1 MQNTS
6 NYLTTN
12 HKRENILLLN
22 ESPKRKLED
31 LDMMDTFLFD
41 KATAST
47 QNAITISKVIIKRAT
62 GLDVQNIIV
71 ETEKQI
77 PSMDLNKRGVRLDV
91 YLTEEDMKAGKDILR
106 LFDIEPNNYYEP
118 DLPRRSRFY
127 QSLIDSQLLPTNTPF
142 RKLPD
147 IFMIWILP
155 YDPFGDDRMIYTVK
169 NMVAENNQIVY
180 NDGSIKLFLYTKG
193 TKGGSKELKDFLTYM
208 EHTTLENA
216 VDEDLLEIQ
225 KIVDSVKTDSRER
238 ERYMTYQEVLYYEKR
253 DSHDAGYQ
261 LGHEDGY
268 LTGREDG
275 YHTGREDGIQGI
287 IKAYK
292 SLNASCD
299 QAKSAIMEQFNL
311 TEEKADEY
319 ILLYW

>member
-6 NYLTTN
+6 NILTTN
-12 HKRENILLLN
+12 HKRENILLN

-31 LDMMDTFLFD
+31 LNMIDAFLFD
-41 KATAST
+41 KATTSV
-47 QNAITISKVIIKRAT
+47 QNAVMISKVIIKRAT
-62 GLDVQNIIV
+62 GLDVKNIVV

-77 PSMDLNKRGVRLDV
+77 PGMDLNKRGIRLDV

-127 QSLIDSQLLPTNTPF
+127 QSLIDSQLMPSNTPF

-193 TKGGSKELKDFLTYM
+193 TKGGSKELKELLTYL
-208 EHTTLENA
+208 EDTTLANA
-216 VDEDLLEIQ
+216 VDSDLREIQ
-225 KIVDSVKTDSRER
+225 KIVDNVKADSRER
-238 ERYMTYQEVLYYEKR
+238 ERFMTLQEMIYYEKR
-253 DSHDAGYQ
+253 DS
-261 LGHEDGY
+261 
-268 LTGREDG
+268 REDG
-275 YHTGREDGIQGI
+275 LIEGI
-287 IKAYK
+287 IRTHK
-292 SLNASCD
+292 SLNATCD
-299 QAKSAIMEQFNL
+299 QAKAAIITQFDL

-319 ILLYW
+319 IHLYWQ